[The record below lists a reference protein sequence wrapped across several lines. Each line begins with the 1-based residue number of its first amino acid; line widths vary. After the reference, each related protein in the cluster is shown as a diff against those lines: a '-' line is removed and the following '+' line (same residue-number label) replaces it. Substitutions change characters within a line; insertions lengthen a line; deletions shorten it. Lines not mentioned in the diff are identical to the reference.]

1 MYTIRLEDLQFHSFH
16 GIHEEER
23 ILGNKFVVTVSLSFD
38 PGNTIHSLEQTIDY
52 EKLFTLIKS
61 SMQIPTPLLET
72 LAGDMADNI
81 LASDRRIKNV
91 NVKIQKK
98 YPPIPGIEG
107 SVSVSCIKVS

>member
-1 MYTIRLEDLQFHSFH
+1 
-16 GIHEEER
+16 
-23 ILGNKFVVTVSLSFD
+23 
-38 PGNTIHSLEQTIDY
+38 
-52 EKLFTLIKS
+52 
-61 SMQIPTPLLET
+61 MQIPTPLLET

-81 LASDRRIKNV
+81 LASDPRIKNV